1 MYHRRIMNN
10 ISLNPWSFETRV
22 IDLIQEVGQ
31 LFGNCNL
38 CYGHG
43 TDNPLDEAAAL
54 VLFVLGID
62 YSDAEEPSFSKVS
75 AVEFK
80 LIEKL
85 VDQRIQERKPLA
97 FLTQEAF
104 FCGHKFFVDERV
116 LIPRSPM
123 AELIQNLFEPWIDSA
138 SVERVLDVATGSGCL
153 AVAIANNFP
162 GAKVVASDVSKG
174 ALEVATINVDGLSVR
189 EQVTLVESDLFE
201 NIEGVFDLIV
211 SNPPYVGSKSY
222 QALPPEYHHE
232 PGLALIAE
240 QNGLDFIARI
250 LHDAPPFLKDN
261 GILVLEMGEVA
272 EEAEKTFPHPFKWV
286 ELEKGGEGIAVI
298 EAKHLR

>member
-10 ISLNPWSFETRV
+10 ISLKPWSFETRV

-31 LFGNCNL
+31 LFGDCNL

-104 FCGHKFFVDERV
+104 FCGYKFYVDERV

-162 GAKVVASDVSKG
+162 GAEVVASDVSKG
-174 ALEVATINVDGLSVR
+174 ALEVASINVDGLSVR

-250 LHDAPPFLKDN
+250 LHDSPPFLRDN

-272 EEAEKTFPHPFKWV
+272 EEAEKAFPHPFKWV
-286 ELEKGGEGIAVI
+286 ELDNGGGGIAVL
-298 EAKHLR
+298 EAKHLK

>member
-1 MYHRRIMNN
+1 MNN
-10 ISLNPWSFETRV
+10 ISLKPWSFETRV

-31 LFGNCNL
+31 LFGDCNL

-85 VDQRIQERKPLA
+85 VEQRIKERKPLA

-104 FCGHKFFVDERV
+104 FCGYKFYVDERV

-162 GAKVVASDVSKG
+162 GAEVVASDVSKG
-174 ALEVATINVDGLSVR
+174 ALEVASINVDGLSVR
-189 EQVTLVESDLFE
+189 EQVTLVVSDLFE

-211 SNPPYVGSKSY
+211 SNPPYVGPKSY
-222 QALPPEYHHE
+222 EALPPEYHHE

-240 QNGLDFIARI
+240 Q
-250 LHDAPPFLKDN
+250 
-261 GILVLEMGEVA
+261 
-272 EEAEKTFPHPFKWV
+272 KWTGFYC
-286 ELEKGGEGIAVI
+286 KNTA
-298 EAKHLR
+298 

>member
-10 ISLNPWSFETRV
+10 ISLKPWSFETRV

-31 LFGNCNL
+31 LFGDCNL

-85 VDQRIQERKPLA
+85 VEQRIKERKPLA

-104 FCGHKFFVDERV
+104 FCGYKFYVDERV

-162 GAKVVASDVSKG
+162 GAEVVASDVSKG
-174 ALEVATINVDGLSVR
+174 ALEVASINVDGLSVR

-211 SNPPYVGSKSY
+211 SNPPYVGPKSY
-222 QALPPEYHHE
+222 EALPPEYHHE

-250 LHDAPPFLKDN
+250 LHDSPPFLRDT

-272 EEAEKTFPHPFKWV
+272 EEAEKAFPHPFKWV
-286 ELEKGGEGIAVI
+286 ELDNGGEGIAVL
-298 EAKHLR
+298 EAKHLK

>member
-10 ISLNPWSFETRV
+10 ISLKPWSFETRV

-31 LFGNCNL
+31 LFGDCNL

-85 VDQRIQERKPLA
+85 VEQRIKERKPLA

-104 FCGHKFFVDERV
+104 FCGYKFYVDERV

-162 GAKVVASDVSKG
+162 GAEVVASDVSKE
-174 ALEVATINVDGLSVR
+174 ALEVASINVDGLSVR

-211 SNPPYVGSKSY
+211 SNPPYVGPKSY
-222 QALPPEYHHE
+222 EALPPEYHHE

-250 LHDAPPFLKDN
+250 LHDSPPFLRDN

-272 EEAEKTFPHPFKWV
+272 EEAEKAFPHPFKWV
-286 ELEKGGEGIAVI
+286 ELDNGGGGIAVL
-298 EAKHLR
+298 EAKHLK

>member
-10 ISLNPWSFETRV
+10 ISLKPWSFETRV

-31 LFGNCNL
+31 LFGDCNL

-43 TDNPLDEAAAL
+43 TDNPLDEAVAL

-85 VDQRIQERKPLA
+85 VEQRIKERKPLA

-104 FCGHKFFVDERV
+104 FCGYKFYVDERV

-162 GAKVVASDVSKG
+162 GAEVVASDVSKG
-174 ALEVATINVDGLSVR
+174 ALEVASINVDGLSVR

-211 SNPPYVGSKSY
+211 SNPPYVGPKSY
-222 QALPPEYHHE
+222 EALPPEYHHE

-250 LHDAPPFLKDN
+250 LHDSPPFLRDN

-272 EEAEKTFPHPFKWV
+272 EEAEKAFPHPFKWV
-286 ELEKGGEGIAVI
+286 ELDNGGEGIAVL
-298 EAKHLR
+298 EVKHLK

>member
-1 MYHRRIMNN
+1 MNN
-10 ISLNPWSFETRV
+10 ISLKPWSFETRV

-31 LFGNCNL
+31 LFGDCNL

-85 VDQRIQERKPLA
+85 VEQRIKERKPLA

-104 FCGHKFFVDERV
+104 FCGYKFYVDERV

-123 AELIQNLFEPWIDSA
+123 AELIQKQFEPWIDSA

-162 GAKVVASDVSKG
+162 GAEVVASDVSKG
-174 ALEVATINVDGLSVR
+174 ALEVASINVDGLSVR

-211 SNPPYVGSKSY
+211 SNPPYVGPKSY
-222 QALPPEYHHE
+222 EALPPEYHHE

-250 LHDAPPFLKDN
+250 LHDSPPFLRDN

-272 EEAEKTFPHPFKWV
+272 EEAEKAFPHPFKWV
-286 ELEKGGEGIAVI
+286 ELDNGGEGIAVL
-298 EAKHLR
+298 EAKHLK

>member
-10 ISLNPWSFETRV
+10 ISLKPWSFETRV

-31 LFGNCNL
+31 LFGDCNL

-85 VDQRIQERKPLA
+85 VEQRIKERKPLA

-104 FCGHKFFVDERV
+104 FCGYKFYVDERV

-162 GAKVVASDVSKG
+162 GAEVVASDVSKG
-174 ALEVATINVDGLSVR
+174 ALEVASINVDGLSVR

-211 SNPPYVGSKSY
+211 SNPPYVGPKSY
-222 QALPPEYHHE
+222 EALPPEYHHE
-232 PGLALIAE
+232 PGLALIAA

-250 LHDAPPFLKDN
+250 LHDSPPFLRDN

-272 EEAEKTFPHPFKWV
+272 EEAEKAFPHPFKWV
-286 ELEKGGEGIAVI
+286 ELDNGGGGIAVL
-298 EAKHLR
+298 EAKHLK

>member
-10 ISLNPWSFETRV
+10 ISLKPWSFETRV

-31 LFGNCNL
+31 LFGDCNL

-85 VDQRIQERKPLA
+85 VEQRIKERKPLA

-104 FCGHKFFVDERV
+104 FCGCKFYVDERV

-162 GAKVVASDVSKG
+162 GAEVVASDVSKG
-174 ALEVATINVDGLSVR
+174 ALEVASINVDGLSVR

-211 SNPPYVGSKSY
+211 SNPPYVGPKSY
-222 QALPPEYHHE
+222 EALPPEYHHE

-250 LHDAPPFLKDN
+250 LHDSPPFLRDN

-272 EEAEKTFPHPFKWV
+272 EEAEKAFPHPFKWV
-286 ELEKGGEGIAVI
+286 ELDNGGGGIAVL
-298 EAKHLR
+298 EAKHLK

>member
-10 ISLNPWSFETRV
+10 ISLKPWSFETRV

-31 LFGNCNL
+31 LFGDCNL

-85 VDQRIQERKPLA
+85 VEQRIKERKPLA

-104 FCGHKFFVDERV
+104 FCGYKFYVDERV

-162 GAKVVASDVSKG
+162 GAEVVASDVSKG
-174 ALEVATINVDGLSVR
+174 ALEVASINVDGLSVR

-211 SNPPYVGSKSY
+211 SNPPYVGPKSY
-222 QALPPEYHHE
+222 EALPPEYHHE
-232 PGLALIAE
+232 PGLALIAG

-272 EEAEKTFPHPFKWV
+272 EEAEKAFPHPFKWV
-286 ELEKGGEGIAVI
+286 ELDNGGEGIAVL
-298 EAKHLR
+298 EAKHLK

>member
-1 MYHRRIMNN
+1 MNN
-10 ISLNPWSFETRV
+10 ISLKPWSFETRV

-31 LFGNCNL
+31 LFGDCNL

-85 VDQRIQERKPLA
+85 VEQRIKERKPLA

-162 GAKVVASDVSKG
+162 GAEVVASDVSKG
-174 ALEVATINVDGLSVR
+174 ALEVASINVDGLSVR

-211 SNPPYVGSKSY
+211 SNPPYVGPKSY
-222 QALPPEYHHE
+222 EALPPEYHHE

-250 LHDAPPFLKDN
+250 LHDSPPFLRDN

-272 EEAEKTFPHPFKWV
+272 EEAEKAFPHPFKWV
-286 ELEKGGEGIAVI
+286 ELDNGGGGIAVL
-298 EAKHLR
+298 EAKHLK

>member
-10 ISLNPWSFETRV
+10 ISLKPWSFETRV

-31 LFGNCNL
+31 LFGDCNL

-43 TDNPLDEAAAL
+43 TDNPLDEAVAL

-80 LIEKL
+80 LIEEL
-85 VDQRIQERKPLA
+85 VEQRIKERKPLA

-104 FCGHKFFVDERV
+104 FCGYKFYVDERV

-162 GAKVVASDVSKG
+162 GAEVVASDVSKG
-174 ALEVATINVDGLSVR
+174 ALEVASINVDGLSVR

-211 SNPPYVGSKSY
+211 SNPPYVGPKSY
-222 QALPPEYHHE
+222 EALPPEYHHE

-240 QNGLDFIARI
+240 QNGLDFITRI
-250 LHDAPPFLKDN
+250 LHDSPPFLRDN

-272 EEAEKTFPHPFKWV
+272 EEAEKAFPHPFKWV
-286 ELEKGGEGIAVI
+286 ELDNGGEGIAVL
-298 EAKHLR
+298 EAKHLK

>member
-1 MYHRRIMNN
+1 MNN
-10 ISLNPWSFETRV
+10 ISLKPWSFETRV

-31 LFGNCNL
+31 LFGDCNL

-85 VDQRIQERKPLA
+85 VEQRIKERKPLA

-104 FCGHKFFVDERV
+104 FCGYKFYVDERV

-162 GAKVVASDVSKG
+162 GAEVVASDVSKG
-174 ALEVATINVDGLSVR
+174 ALEVASINVDGLSVR

-211 SNPPYVGSKSY
+211 SNPPYVGPKSY
-222 QALPPEYHHE
+222 EALPPEYHHE

-272 EEAEKTFPHPFKWV
+272 EEAEKAFPHPFKWV
-286 ELEKGGEGIAVI
+286 ELDNGGEGIAVL
-298 EAKHLR
+298 EAKHLK

>member
-10 ISLNPWSFETRV
+10 ISLKPWSFETRV

-31 LFGNCNL
+31 LFGDCNL

-85 VDQRIQERKPLA
+85 VEQRIKERKPLA

-104 FCGHKFFVDERV
+104 FCGYKFYVDERV

-153 AVAIANNFP
+153 AVAIAKNFP
-162 GAKVVASDVSKG
+162 GTEVVASDVSEE
-174 ALEVATINVDGLSVR
+174 ALEVASINVDGLSVR

-211 SNPPYVGSKSY
+211 SNPPYVGPKSY
-222 QALPPEYHHE
+222 EALPPEYHHE

-250 LHDAPPFLKDN
+250 LHDSPPFLRDN

-272 EEAEKTFPHPFKWV
+272 EEAEKAFPHPFKWV
-286 ELEKGGEGIAVI
+286 ELDNGGGGIAVL
-298 EAKHLR
+298 EAKHLK

>member
-1 MYHRRIMNN
+1 MNN
-10 ISLNPWSFETRV
+10 ISLKPWSFETRV

-31 LFGNCNL
+31 LFGDCNL

-85 VDQRIQERKPLA
+85 VEQRIKERKPLA

-104 FCGHKFFVDERV
+104 FCGYKFYVDERV

-162 GAKVVASDVSKG
+162 GAEVVASDVSKG
-174 ALEVATINVDGLSVR
+174 ALEVASINVDGLSVR

-211 SNPPYVGSKSY
+211 SNPPYVGPKSY
-222 QALPPEYHHE
+222 EALPPEYHHE

-250 LHDAPPFLKDN
+250 LHDSPPFLRDN

-272 EEAEKTFPHPFKWV
+272 EEAEKAFPHPFKWV
-286 ELEKGGEGIAVI
+286 ELDNGGEGIAVL
-298 EAKHLR
+298 EAKHLK

>member
-10 ISLNPWSFETRV
+10 ISLKPWSFETRV

-31 LFGNCNL
+31 LFGDCNL

-85 VDQRIQERKPLA
+85 VEQRIKERKPLA

-104 FCGHKFFVDERV
+104 FCGYKFYVDERV

-162 GAKVVASDVSKG
+162 GAEVVASDVSKG
-174 ALEVATINVDGLSVR
+174 ALEVASINVDGLSVR

-222 QALPPEYHHE
+222 EALPPEYHHE
-232 PGLALIAE
+232 PDLALIAG

-250 LHDAPPFLKDN
+250 LHDSPPFLKDN

-286 ELEKGGEGIAVI
+286 ELDNGGEGIAVL
-298 EAKHLR
+298 EAKHLK

>member
-1 MYHRRIMNN
+1 MNN
-10 ISLNPWSFETRV
+10 ISLKPWSFETRV

-31 LFGNCNL
+31 LFGDCNL

-85 VDQRIQERKPLA
+85 VEQRIKERKPLA

-104 FCGHKFFVDERV
+104 FCGYKFYVDERV

-162 GAKVVASDVSKG
+162 GAEVVASDVSKG

-211 SNPPYVGSKSY
+211 SNPPYVGPKSY
-222 QALPPEYHHE
+222 EALPPEYHHE

-250 LHDAPPFLKDN
+250 LHDSPPFLKDN

-272 EEAEKTFPHPFKWV
+272 EEAEKAFPHPFKWV
-286 ELEKGGEGIAVI
+286 ELDNGGEGIAVL
-298 EAKHLR
+298 EAKHLK

>member
-1 MYHRRIMNN
+1 MNN
-10 ISLNPWSFETRV
+10 ISLKPWSFETRV

-31 LFGNCNL
+31 LFGDCNL

-104 FCGHKFFVDERV
+104 FCGYKFYVDERV

-123 AELIQNLFEPWIDSA
+123 AELIRKQFEPWIDSA

-153 AVAIANNFP
+153 AVAIAKNFP
-162 GAKVVASDVSKG
+162 GAEVVASDVSKG

-211 SNPPYVGSKSY
+211 SNPPYVGPKSY
-222 QALPPEYHHE
+222 EALPPEYHHE

-250 LHDAPPFLKDN
+250 LHDSPPFLRDN

-272 EEAEKTFPHPFKWV
+272 EEAEKAFPHPFKWV
-286 ELEKGGEGIAVI
+286 ELDNGGGGIAVL
-298 EAKHLR
+298 EAKHLK

>member
-1 MYHRRIMNN
+1 MNN
-10 ISLNPWSFETRV
+10 ISLKPWSFETRV

-31 LFGNCNL
+31 LFGDCNL

-85 VDQRIQERKPLA
+85 VEQRIKERKPLA

-104 FCGHKFFVDERV
+104 FCGYKFYVDERV

-123 AELIQNLFEPWIDSA
+123 AELIQNLFEPWIDSS

-162 GAKVVASDVSKG
+162 GAEVVASDVSKG
-174 ALEVATINVDGLSVR
+174 ALEVASINVDGLSVR

-211 SNPPYVGSKSY
+211 SNPPYVGPKSY
-222 QALPPEYHHE
+222 EALPPEYHHE

-250 LHDAPPFLKDN
+250 LHDSPPFLRDN

-272 EEAEKTFPHPFKWV
+272 EEAEKTFPHLFKWV
-286 ELEKGGEGIAVI
+286 ELDNGGEGIAVL
-298 EAKHLR
+298 EAKHLK

>member
-10 ISLNPWSFETRV
+10 ISLKPWSFETRV

-31 LFGNCNL
+31 LFGDCNL

-85 VDQRIQERKPLA
+85 VEQRIKERKPLA

-104 FCGHKFFVDERV
+104 FCGYKFYVDERV

-162 GAKVVASDVSKG
+162 GAEVVASDVSKG
-174 ALEVATINVDGLSVR
+174 ALEVASINVDGLSVR

-211 SNPPYVGSKSY
+211 SNPPYVGPKSY
-222 QALPPEYHHE
+222 EALPPEYHHE

-250 LHDAPPFLKDN
+250 LHDSPPFLKDN

-272 EEAEKTFPHPFKWV
+272 EEAEKAFPHPFKWV
-286 ELEKGGEGIAVI
+286 ELDNGGGGIAVL
-298 EAKHLR
+298 EAKHLK

>member
-1 MYHRRIMNN
+1 MNN
-10 ISLNPWSFETRV
+10 ISLKSWRLETRV

-31 LFGNCNL
+31 LFDDCNL

-43 TDNPLDEAAAL
+43 TDNPLDEAVAL

-104 FCGHKFFVDERV
+104 FCGYKFYVDERV

-123 AELIQNLFEPWIDSA
+123 AELIRKQFEPWIDSA

-153 AVAIANNFP
+153 AVAIAKNFP
-162 GAKVVASDVSKG
+162 GTEVVASDVSEG
-174 ALEVATINVDGLSVR
+174 ALEVASINVDGLSVR

-232 PGLALIAE
+232 PDLALIAGH
-240 QNGLDFIARI
+240 NGLDFIARI
-250 LHDAPPFLKDN
+250 LHDSPPFLKDN

-272 EEAEKTFPHPFKWV
+272 EEAEKTFPHLFKWV
-286 ELEKGGEGIAVI
+286 ELDNGGEGIAVL
-298 EAKHLR
+298 EAKHLK

>member
-10 ISLNPWSFETRV
+10 ISLKPWSFETRV

-31 LFGNCNL
+31 LFGDCNL

-75 AVEFK
+75 VEEFK

-104 FCGHKFFVDERV
+104 FCGYKFYVDERV

-162 GAKVVASDVSKG
+162 GAEVVASDVSKG
-174 ALEVATINVDGLSVR
+174 ALEVASINVDGLSVR

-211 SNPPYVGSKSY
+211 SNPPYVGPKSY
-222 QALPPEYHHE
+222 EALPPEYHHE

-250 LHDAPPFLKDN
+250 LHDSPPFLRDN

-272 EEAEKTFPHPFKWV
+272 EEAEKAFPHPFKWV
-286 ELEKGGEGIAVI
+286 ELDNGGGGIAVL
-298 EAKHLR
+298 EAKHLK

>member
-1 MYHRRIMNN
+1 MNN
-10 ISLNPWSFETRV
+10 ISLKPWSFETRV

-31 LFGNCNL
+31 LFGDCNL
-38 CYGHG
+38 FYGHG

-54 VLFVLGID
+54 VLFVLGIE

-85 VDQRIQERKPLA
+85 VEQRIKERKPLA

-104 FCGHKFFVDERV
+104 FCGYKFYVDERV

-162 GAKVVASDVSKG
+162 GAEVVASDVSKG
-174 ALEVATINVDGLSVR
+174 ALEVASINVDGLSVR
-189 EQVTLVESDLFE
+189 ELVTLVESDLFE

-250 LHDAPPFLKDN
+250 LHDSPPFLRDN

-272 EEAEKTFPHPFKWV
+272 EEAEKAFPHPFKWV
-286 ELEKGGEGIAVI
+286 ELDNGGEGIAVL
-298 EAKHLR
+298 EAKHLK

>member
-10 ISLNPWSFETRV
+10 ISLKPWSFETRV

-31 LFGNCNL
+31 LFGDCNL

-85 VDQRIQERKPLA
+85 VEQRIKERKPLA

-104 FCGHKFFVDERV
+104 FCGYKFYVDERV

-162 GAKVVASDVSKG
+162 GAEVVASDVSKG
-174 ALEVATINVDGLSVR
+174 ALEVASINVDGLSVR

-211 SNPPYVGSKSY
+211 SNPPYVGPKSY
-222 QALPPEYHHE
+222 EALPPEYHHE

-250 LHDAPPFLKDN
+250 LHDSPPFLRDN

-272 EEAEKTFPHPFKWV
+272 EEAEKAFPHPFKWV
-286 ELEKGGEGIAVI
+286 ELDNGGEGIAVL
-298 EAKHLR
+298 EAKHLK

>member
-1 MYHRRIMNN
+1 MNN
-10 ISLNPWSFETRV
+10 ISLKPWSFETRV

-31 LFGNCNL
+31 LFGDCNL

-104 FCGHKFFVDERV
+104 FCGYKFYVDERV

-123 AELIQNLFEPWIDSA
+123 AELIRNQFEPWIDSA

-162 GAKVVASDVSKG
+162 GAEVVASDVSKG
-174 ALEVATINVDGLSVR
+174 ALEVASINVDGLSVR

-211 SNPPYVGSKSY
+211 SNPPYVGPKSY
-222 QALPPEYHHE
+222 EALPPEYHHE

-250 LHDAPPFLKDN
+250 LHDSPPFLRDN

-272 EEAEKTFPHPFKWV
+272 EEAEKAFPHPFKWV
-286 ELEKGGEGIAVI
+286 ELDNGGEGIAVL
-298 EAKHLR
+298 EAKHLK

>member
-10 ISLNPWSFETRV
+10 ISLKPWSFETRV

-31 LFGNCNL
+31 LFGDCNL

-85 VDQRIQERKPLA
+85 VEQRIKERKPLA

-104 FCGHKFFVDERV
+104 FCGYKFYVDERV

-162 GAKVVASDVSKG
+162 GAEVVASDVSKG
-174 ALEVATINVDGLSVR
+174 ALEVASINVDGLSVR

-211 SNPPYVGSKSY
+211 SNPPYVGPKSY
-222 QALPPEYHHE
+222 EALPPEYHHE

-250 LHDAPPFLKDN
+250 LHDARPFLKDN

-272 EEAEKTFPHPFKWV
+272 EEAEKAFPHPFKWV
-286 ELEKGGEGIAVI
+286 ELDNGGGGIAVL
-298 EAKHLR
+298 EAKHLK

>member
-1 MYHRRIMNN
+1 MNN
-10 ISLNPWSFETRV
+10 ISLKPWSFETRV

-85 VDQRIQERKPLA
+85 VEQRIKERKPLA

-104 FCGHKFFVDERV
+104 FCGYKFYVDERV

-162 GAKVVASDVSKG
+162 GAEVVASDVSKG
-174 ALEVATINVDGLSVR
+174 ALEVASINVDGLSVR

-211 SNPPYVGSKSY
+211 SNPPYVGPKSY
-222 QALPPEYHHE
+222 EALPPEYHHE
-232 PGLALIAE
+232 PDLALIAG

-250 LHDAPPFLKDN
+250 LHDSPPFLKDN

-272 EEAEKTFPHPFKWV
+272 EEAEKAFPHPFKWV
-286 ELEKGGEGIAVI
+286 ELDNGGGGIAVL
-298 EAKHLR
+298 EAKHLK

>member
-10 ISLNPWSFETRV
+10 ISLKPWSFETRV

-31 LFGNCNL
+31 LFGDCNL

-85 VDQRIQERKPLA
+85 VEQRIKERKPLA

-104 FCGHKFFVDERV
+104 FCGYKFYVDERV

-162 GAKVVASDVSKG
+162 GAEVVASDVSKG
-174 ALEVATINVDGLSVR
+174 ALEVASINVDGLSVR

-250 LHDAPPFLKDN
+250 LHDSPPFLRDN

-272 EEAEKTFPHPFKWV
+272 EEAEKAFPHPFKWV
-286 ELEKGGEGIAVI
+286 ELDNGGEGIAVL
-298 EAKHLR
+298 EAKHLK

>member
-1 MYHRRIMNN
+1 MNN
-10 ISLNPWSFETRV
+10 ISLKPWSFETRV

-31 LFGNCNL
+31 LFGDCNL

-80 LIEKL
+80 LIEEL
-85 VDQRIQERKPLA
+85 VEQRIKERKPLA

-104 FCGHKFFVDERV
+104 FCGYKFYVDERV

-162 GAKVVASDVSKG
+162 GAEVVASDVSKG
-174 ALEVATINVDGLSVR
+174 ALEVASINVDGLSVR

-211 SNPPYVGSKSY
+211 SNPPYVGPKSY
-222 QALPPEYHHE
+222 EALPPEYHHE

-250 LHDAPPFLKDN
+250 LHDSPPFLRDN

-272 EEAEKTFPHPFKWV
+272 EEAEKAFPHPFKWV
-286 ELEKGGEGIAVI
+286 ELDNGGGGIAVL
-298 EAKHLR
+298 EAKHLK

>member
-10 ISLNPWSFETRV
+10 ISLKPWSFETRV

-31 LFGNCNL
+31 LFGDCNL

-85 VDQRIQERKPLA
+85 VEQRIKERKPLA

-104 FCGHKFFVDERV
+104 FCGYKFYVDERV

-153 AVAIANNFP
+153 AVAIAKSFP
-162 GAKVVASDVSKG
+162 GTEVVASDVSKG
-174 ALEVATINVDGLSVR
+174 ALEVASINVDGLSVR

-211 SNPPYVGSKSY
+211 SNPPYVGPKSY
-222 QALPPEYHHE
+222 EALPPEYHHE

-250 LHDAPPFLKDN
+250 LHDSPPFLKDN

-272 EEAEKTFPHPFKWV
+272 EEAEKAFPHPFKWV
-286 ELEKGGEGIAVI
+286 ELDNGGEGIAVL
-298 EAKHLR
+298 EAKHLK

>member
-1 MYHRRIMNN
+1 MNN
-10 ISLNPWSFETRV
+10 ISLKPWSFETRV

-31 LFGNCNL
+31 LFGDCNL

-43 TDNPLDEAAAL
+43 TDNPLDEAVAL

-85 VDQRIQERKPLA
+85 VEQRIKERKPLA

-104 FCGHKFFVDERV
+104 FCGYKFYVDERV

-162 GAKVVASDVSKG
+162 GAEVVASDVSKG
-174 ALEVATINVDGLSVR
+174 ALEVASINVDGLSVR

-211 SNPPYVGSKSY
+211 SNPPYVGPKSY
-222 QALPPEYHHE
+222 EALPPEYHHE

-250 LHDAPPFLKDN
+250 LHDSPPFLRDN

-272 EEAEKTFPHPFKWV
+272 EEAEKAFPHPFKWV
-286 ELEKGGEGIAVI
+286 ELDNGGEGIAVL
-298 EAKHLR
+298 EAKHLK

>member
-10 ISLNPWSFETRV
+10 ISLKPWSFETRV

-31 LFGNCNL
+31 LFGDCNL

-104 FCGHKFFVDERV
+104 FCGYKFYVDERV

-162 GAKVVASDVSKG
+162 GAEVVASDVSKG
-174 ALEVATINVDGLSVR
+174 ALEVASINVDGLSVR

-211 SNPPYVGSKSY
+211 SNPPYVGPKSY
-222 QALPPEYHHE
+222 EALPPEYHHE

-250 LHDAPPFLKDN
+250 LHDSPPFLRDN

-272 EEAEKTFPHPFKWV
+272 EEAEKAFPHPFKWV
-286 ELEKGGEGIAVI
+286 ELDNGGGGIAVL
-298 EAKHLR
+298 EAKHLK

>member
-1 MYHRRIMNN
+1 MNN
-10 ISLNPWSFETRV
+10 ISLKPWSFETRV

-31 LFGNCNL
+31 LFGDCNL

-85 VDQRIQERKPLA
+85 VEQRIKERKPLA

-162 GAKVVASDVSKG
+162 GAEVVASDVSKG
-174 ALEVATINVDGLSVR
+174 ALEVASINVDGLSVR

-211 SNPPYVGSKSY
+211 SNPPYVGPKSY
-222 QALPPEYHHE
+222 EALPPEYHHE

-250 LHDAPPFLKDN
+250 LHDSPPFLKDN

-272 EEAEKTFPHPFKWV
+272 EEAEKAFPHPFKWV
-286 ELEKGGEGIAVI
+286 ELDNGGEGIAVL
-298 EAKHLR
+298 EAKHLK

>member
-10 ISLNPWSFETRV
+10 ISLKPWSFETRV

-31 LFGNCNL
+31 LFGDCNL

-85 VDQRIQERKPLA
+85 VEQRIKERKPLA

-104 FCGHKFFVDERV
+104 FCGYKFYVDERV

-162 GAKVVASDVSKG
+162 GAEVVASDVSKG
-174 ALEVATINVDGLSVR
+174 ALEVASINVDGLSVR

-211 SNPPYVGSKSY
+211 SNPPYVGPKSY
-222 QALPPEYHHE
+222 EALPPEYHHE
-232 PGLALIAE
+232 PGLALIAA

-250 LHDAPPFLKDN
+250 LHDSPPFLRDN

-272 EEAEKTFPHPFKWV
+272 EEAEKAFPHPFKWV
-286 ELEKGGEGIAVI
+286 ELDNGGEGIAVL
-298 EAKHLR
+298 EAKHLK

>member
-10 ISLNPWSFETRV
+10 ISLKPWSFETRV

-31 LFGNCNL
+31 LFGDCNL

-62 YSDAEEPSFSKVS
+62 YLDAEEPSFSKVS

-85 VDQRIQERKPLA
+85 VEQRIKERKPLA

-104 FCGHKFFVDERV
+104 FCGYKFYVDERV

-162 GAKVVASDVSKG
+162 GAEVVASDVSKG
-174 ALEVATINVDGLSVR
+174 ALEVASINVDGLSVR

-211 SNPPYVGSKSY
+211 SNPPYVGPKSY
-222 QALPPEYHHE
+222 EALPPEYHHE

-250 LHDAPPFLKDN
+250 LHDSPPFLRDN

-272 EEAEKTFPHPFKWV
+272 EEAEKAFPHPFKWV
-286 ELEKGGEGIAVI
+286 ELDNGGEGIAVL
-298 EAKHLR
+298 EAKHLK